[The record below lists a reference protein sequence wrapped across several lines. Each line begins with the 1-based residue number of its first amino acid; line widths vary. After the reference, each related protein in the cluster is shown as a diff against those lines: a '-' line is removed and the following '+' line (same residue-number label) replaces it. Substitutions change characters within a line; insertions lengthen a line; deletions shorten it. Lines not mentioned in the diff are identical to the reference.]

1 MQNNLNLTNVKFAA
15 CRRVLCYAVGSPY
28 NDTVTSNF
36 TMIRE
41 LLFSEWFG
49 KKQR

>member
-1 MQNNLNLTNVKFAA
+1 MQNTLNLTNVKFAV

-28 NDTVTSNF
+28 YGTVASNF
-36 TMIRE
+36 TIIRE

-49 KKQR
+49 KRQR